1 MGKVASPGG
10 IVACDEKKLM
20 EEDRMSIKKSNK
32 VKCIICGAVFDASL
46 EKCPVCGVGPEF
58 FVPYEEEAAAFRKDT
73 EEVFVILGN
82 GAAGISAAEAIRER
96 NKTCNVFMISDE
108 PFLSYN
114 RPMLTKSLSSLK
126 NADEIAIHDANWY
139 TENNISNK
147 LGVRAV
153 KLDPAAKTITLD
165 NGELLHYDKCIYAL
179 GSECFIPPVID
190 STRQGVVAIRR
201 FSDVE
206 KIRKLLPGVKNT
218 VVIGGGVLG
227 LEAAWEMSK
236 SSKVT
241 VLEIGDKLMPRQ
253 LDDAAGELMAEIIR
267 STGIDFRL
275 KANVKEIIGDTSVT
289 GVRLDDGTV
298 YPADLVIVSSGVRA
312 NAAIAQ
318 EAGLQTDRGGVI
330 VNEKM
335 ETSAADVYACGDCAV
350 YNGANY
356 AIWPQALSMGK
367 IAGANA
373 AGDSLVYEPVPPALT
388 FEGMNTALFAAG
400 DNGKNPKLE
409 YRTKE
414 VRDYAKKTY
423 EKYYFVDNR
432 LAGVILIG
440 DTSKMVNLTDA
451 LNEKY
456 PYEKVLV

>member
-1 MGKVASPGG
+1 
-10 IVACDEKKLM
+10 M
-20 EEDRMSIKKSNK
+20 EEDRMNINKSNK
-32 VKCIICGAVFDASL
+32 GKQVKCVVCGAIFDASL

-58 FVPYEEEAAAFRKDT
+58 FVPYEEEITAFRRDT

-82 GAAGISAAEAIRER
+82 GAAGVSAAEAIRER
-96 NKTCNVFMISDE
+96 NKTCNVIMVSDE

-126 NADEIAIHDANWY
+126 NADEIAIHDTRWY
-139 TENNISNK
+139 TENNIVNK
-147 LGVRAV
+147 LGVRVV
-153 KLDPAAKTITLD
+153 KLDPAAKTVTLD

-179 GSECFIPPVID
+179 GSECFIPPCID
-190 STRQGVVAIRR
+190 NTKPGVVAIRR

-236 SSKVT
+236 SSRVT
-241 VLEIGDKLMPRQ
+241 VLEVADKLMPRQ

-267 STGIDFRL
+267 GIGIEFRL
-275 KANVKEIIGDTSVT
+275 NASVKEVIGGTAVT
-289 GVRLDDGTV
+289 GVMLDDGTV

-312 NAAIAQ
+312 NTAIAQ
-318 EAGLQTDRGGVI
+318 EAGLETGRGII

-335 ETSAADVYACGDCAV
+335 ETSAADIYACGDCAV
-350 YNGANY
+350 YNRENY

-373 AGDSLVYEPVPPALT
+373 AGDSLVYEQIPPALT

-400 DNGKNPKLE
+400 DNGKNPNLE
-409 YRTKE
+409 YKTKE
-414 VRDYAKKTY
+414 VRDCAKRTY

-440 DTSKMVNLTDA
+440 DTTKMVELTDA

-456 PYEKVLV
+456 PYEKIRV